1 VPPALSSPSSSPS
14 PSPSL
19 AMGPTAAP
27 PGPASRGLS
36 RLSLGLWGLVM
47 ALMGAVLLGRHLPA
61 LPLPTAEDP
70 RIAAAAAAARPAE
83 ARGWVA
89 YHVLFTDCD
98 CSRGVAEALV
108 GSPHLLGLSEQVLL
122 VGEDDALEAALVASG
137 RPVHHLSAGDLVDR
151 WGVEAAPA
159 AVVIDENNVVRAVSG
174 YTDRKQAASVHWP
187 ELYHRAVAG
196 EPPALPLYGCATSRR
211 LRDRT
216 HPWEA
221 LLGVLPSL
229 GALPSLPSLV
239 PPNPNRSTPHKE
251 NP

>member
-1 VPPALSSPSSSPS
+1 MPPALSSPSPS
-14 PSPSL
+14 AATGPS
-19 AMGPTAAP
+19 AAP
-27 PGPASRGLS
+27 PSPASRGLS
-36 RLSLGLWGLVM
+36 WLSLGLWGLVM

-89 YHVLFTDCD
+89 YHLLFTDCD
-98 CSRGVAEALV
+98 CSRGVAEALI

-122 VGEDDALEAALVASG
+122 VGEDDALEATLVASG
-137 RPVHHLSAGDLVDR
+137 RPVYHLSAGDLVDR

-159 AVVIDENNVVRAVSG
+159 AVLIDENNVVRAVSG
-174 YTDRKQAASVHWP
+174 YTDRKQAAAVRWP

-229 GALPSLPSLV
+229 GALPSSPST
-239 PPNPNRSTPHKE
+239 NPNRPTPHKE
-251 NP
+251 TP